1 MKKRKKKA
9 IRILAVLFLGGILIC
24 AGIFGI
30 GFVKASAIVKESG
43 RTIFSEK
50 ENSYIYGDDGQV
62 LAKLNTGEDRVYLEY
77 DQIPEAVVQAFVAVE
92 DRRFYAHPGVDVMGI
107 LRSMA
112 VYVRSGGSTIQGGS
126 TITQQLART
135 VFLSNEVTI
144 ERKVKEIFLALA
156 LEAQYSKEDIL
167 SLIHI

>member
-77 DQIPEAVVQAFVAVE
+77 DQIPEAVVQAFVAV
-92 DRRFYAHPGVDVMGI
+92 DGGDSIPIPGWM
-107 LRSMA
+107 RWASCA
-112 VYVRSGGSTIQGGS
+112 VWPCM
-126 TITQQLART
+126 
-135 VFLSNEVTI
+135 
-144 ERKVKEIFLALA
+144 
-156 LEAQYSKEDIL
+156 
-167 SLIHI
+167 